1 MTDNGKVYVTSAQV
15 ISYLSPR
22 LRGAVQSLSGS
33 DTYRIQEIR
42 LRAGR
47 PLAVSING
55 KEKFVTM
62 AGKLTAYP
70 DEGVKVLRTEIEETF
85 RAVCEYSVYSYQK
98 ELREGYVTLK
108 GGARVGISGT
118 AVYENGRLTSMR
130 NISSMAFRVPREVK
144 NSAAALASLSFK
156 GLLIAGTAGSG
167 KTTVLRDL
175 CRLLGSERRVSLVD
189 SRGEIA
195 GMLHGMPQFEIGLH
209 TDVFDG
215 FPRDIGS
222 MTALRSMTPEYIV
235 CDEIGTHEDT
245 EALMQICGC
254 GVSIIASA
262 HGGSVDDI
270 LRRDAILPL
279 IEAGVFSHIA
289 MLESASAP
297 GRIKKITDLRI
308 A

>member
-1 MTDNGKVYVTSAQV
+1 MNDNGKVYASSARV

-22 LRGAVQSLSGS
+22 LRCAVQSMSGS

-118 AVYENGRLTSMR
+118 AVYENGVLTSMR
-130 NISSMAFRVPREVK
+130 NISSMAFRIPREVK
-144 NSAAALASLSFK
+144 NSAAELATLRFN
-156 GLLIAGTAGSG
+156 GLLVAGAAGSG

-175 CRLLGSERRVSLVD
+175 CRILGSEKRVSLVD
-189 SRGEIA
+189 SRGEVA
-195 GMLHGMPQFEIGLH
+195 GMLHGMPQFDIGFH

-215 FPRDIGS
+215 FPRDIGA

-235 CDEIGTHEDT
+235 CDEIGTYDDT
-245 EALMQICGC
+245 EAIKQICGC
-254 GVSIIASA
+254 GVNIIASA
-262 HGGSVDDI
+262 HGGSIEDI
-270 LRRDAILPL
+270 LRRTALLPL
-279 IEAGVFSHIA
+279 IEAGIFSHIA
-289 MLESASAP
+289 MLESALHP
-297 GRIKKITDLRI
+297 GRISEITDLRT